1 LIQVHAPTSTPS
13 PLADVIVPASGVGSP
28 LVEAVADNLIAG
40 DVLGKAEEAKAL
52 GARWSAPSE

>member
-1 LIQVHAPTSTPS
+1 
-13 PLADVIVPASGVGSP
+13 VPASGVGSP

-52 GARWSAPSE
+52 SARWSTPSK